1 MTAVVGRTPGFQPL
15 IVPSCVA
22 KRKRALPDFVT
33 VPWVI
38 ETTKLLGAGAV
49 LPITPVG
56 APSPVP
62 LAGGIVTTRP
72 CF

>member
-1 MTAVVGRTPGFQPL
+1 MTAVVGRTPGDQPL

-22 KRKRALPDFVT
+22 KRKMDWPDFVT
-33 VPWVI
+33 PPSVN
-38 ETTKLLGAGAV
+38 ETTKLVAVV

-56 APSPVP
+56 VPWTVP
-62 LAGGIVTTRP
+62 LAEGIVTTRP